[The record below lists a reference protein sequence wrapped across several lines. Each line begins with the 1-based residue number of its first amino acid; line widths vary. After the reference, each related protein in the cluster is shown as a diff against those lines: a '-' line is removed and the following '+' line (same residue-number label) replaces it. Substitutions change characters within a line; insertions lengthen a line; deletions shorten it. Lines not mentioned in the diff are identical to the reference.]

1 MNFLELVSTTSGSL
15 WLPLGPIDPS
25 ISDPDPIYPENSDL
39 ETENPPGSTIYSDF
53 PDPIR
58 FSEDILIFDDKNG
71 NENFDKL
78 DENMV
83 STTASNKDVSEPQ
96 QELANF
102 DEFEIFGESETEKIF
117 STTPSSIIKT
127 KQTDQRPQTPLPPV
141 PELEPSDRY
150 LKIIKKFTG
159 FHASRHTTW

>member
-1 MNFLELVSTTSGSL
+1 MSTTSGSL

-25 ISDPDPIYPENSDL
+25 ISDPDPINPENSDL
-39 ETENPPGSTIYSDF
+39 ETENPHGSTIYSDF

-58 FSEDILIFDDKNG
+58 FSEDILIFDNKNG

-102 DEFEIFGESETEKIF
+102 DEFEIFGETETEKIF
-117 STTPSSIIKT
+117 STTSSLNIKT
-127 KQTDQRPQTPLPPV
+127 NQTDQKPLTPV
-141 PELEPSDRY
+141 PVIPVLEPSDRY
-150 LKIIKKFTG
+150 LKIIKTFSS
-159 FHASRHTTW
+159 FHSSRHLTR

>member
-1 MNFLELVSTTSGSL
+1 MSTTSGSL

-58 FSEDILIFDDKNG
+58 FSEDILIFDNKNG

-102 DEFEIFGESETEKIF
+102 DVFEIFGETETEKIF
-117 STTPSSIIKT
+117 STTTSLNIKT
-127 KQTDQRPQTPLPPV
+127 NQTDQKPLTPV
-141 PELEPSDRY
+141 PLIPVLEPSDRY
-150 LKIIKKFTG
+150 
-159 FHASRHTTW
+159 